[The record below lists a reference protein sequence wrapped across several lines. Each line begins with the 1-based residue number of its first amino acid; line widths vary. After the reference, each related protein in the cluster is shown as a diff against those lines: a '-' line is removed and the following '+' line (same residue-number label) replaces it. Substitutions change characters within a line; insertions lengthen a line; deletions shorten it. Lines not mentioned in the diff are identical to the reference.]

1 MCVLLCQEA
10 QNPSFNVKDVFHHG
24 FLPLFLLKNTAYQI
38 GDYKFVMIT
47 FLSNTPQVMK
57 IIKIKSRLWS
67 RICKGMVSTLT
78 TV

>member
-10 QNPSFNVKDVFHHG
+10 QNPSFNVKDVFQHG

>member
-10 QNPSFNVKDVFHHG
+10 QNPSFNVKDVFQHG

-47 FLSNTPQVMK
+47 PQVMK

-67 RICKGMVSTLT
+67 SICKGMVSTLT